1 MSALGEAG
9 DGAAAR
15 VDLRAEVLRA
25 ARALA
30 EPASGGGGRSYP
42 VTSDLSIDEG
52 LLLHSIGWE
61 PVELVYG
68 VGVASVPAGAWMW
81 GQGEVAAASAAYHLA
96 LRGAVERIEHE
107 CRRAHGHGVV
117 GVRVDV
123 EVHPH
128 HMEADLV
135 GTAVRRVDGKF
146 PGAPF
151 ASDLGARDFVLLDQ
165 AGWRPVGLAYG
176 ASFVYAPRRTAATAL
191 RQSSQN
197 VELTNLTE
205 AMYAAREAAMERMQ
219 RSALDL
225 EGTGVVAVS
234 VDEGPMTFARHAIG
248 FTAWGTAVRLEA
260 DAHRPVRPQAVVEL
274 NDVAVAFQ
282 AQALRGKR

>member
-1 MSALGEAG
+1 MSALGEAP
-9 DGAAAR
+9 DGAAPP

-30 EPASGGGGRSYP
+30 EPAPGKGARSYP

-68 VGVASVPAGAWMW
+68 VGVASVPVGAWTW

-96 LRGAVERIEHE
+96 LRGAAARIEHE
-107 CRRAHGHGVV
+107 CGRAHGHGVV

-128 HMEADLV
+128 HVEVDLV
-135 GTAVRRVDGKF
+135 GTAVRKVGGSF

-151 ASDLGARDFVLLDQ
+151 ISDLGARDFVLLDQ

-176 ASFVYAPRRTAATAL
+176 ASFVYAPRRTAVTAL

-197 VELTNLTE
+197 VELTNLTQ

-248 FTAWGTAVRLEA
+248 FMAWGTAVRLEA
-260 DAHRPVRPQAVVEL
+260 DAHRPVRPRAVVEL
-274 NDVAVAFQ
+274 NDVTVAFQ
-282 AQALRGKR
+282 AQALRGKG